1 MNTKSFLVCFI
12 VVMLATSMATAGTHH
27 GHFAPAQGGFVRNGT
42 GSFHGGNWNGGNW
55 NGRSGSGNW
64 NGRWGGGNWN
74 GGNWHHHHHD
84 GHSNDFVFI
93 GSFGFPFFG
102 YPYGYGYYPY
112 SYGYSPYGYGYGSGY
127 YGSGSGYYGY
137 GAGYYGNSYYGNGYY
152 RSGYY
157 RGYGYNGN
165 RSGVVGRSSVIR
177 LQQQLARAGYYRGPI
192 DGIMG
197 TRTRYALRAYQ
208 HDHGTASL

>member
-27 GHFAPAQGGFVRNGT
+27 GSFAPARGGFVRNGT
-42 GSFHGGNWNGGNW
+42 SSWHGGD
-55 NGRSGSGNW
+55 
-64 NGRWGGGNWN
+64 
-74 GGNWHHHHHD
+74 WHHHHDHF
-84 GHSNDFVFI
+84 NNFVFI
-93 GSFGFPFFG
+93 GSFGFPFLG

-127 YGSGSGYYGY
+127 YGYGSGYGY
-137 GAGYYGNSYYGNGYY
+137 GAGYYGNGYYGNGYSGAGYYGNGYY
-152 RSGYY
+152 PSSYY

-165 RSGVVGRSSVIR
+165 RSRVVR

-197 TRTRYALRAYQ
+197 SRTRYALRAYQ

>member
-55 NGRSGSGNW
+55 
-64 NGRWGGGNWN
+64 
-74 GGNWHHHHHD
+74 HHHHHD
-84 GHSNDFVFI
+84 GNFNDFVFI
-93 GSFGFPFFG
+93 GSFGFPFLG

-127 YGSGSGYYGY
+127 YGYGSGYYGYGSGYGSGYGY
-137 GAGYYGNSYYGNGYY
+137 GAGYYGNGYSRSSYYQ
-152 RSGYY
+152 
-157 RGYGYNGN
+157 GYGYNGN
-165 RSGVVGRSSVIR
+165 RSRVVR

>member
-1 MNTKSFLVCFI
+1 MNTKSSLVCFI

-42 GSFHGGNWNGGNW
+42 GSFHGGNWNGGSW
-55 NGRSGSGNW
+55 NGRSG
-64 NGRWGGGNWN
+64 GGNWN
-74 GGNWHHHHHD
+74 HHRHHHD
-84 GHSNDFVFI
+84 GFNDFVFI

-127 YGSGSGYYGY
+127 YGYGQGYDGY
-137 GAGYYGNSYYGNGYY
+137 GAGDYGNGYYGNGYY
-152 RSGYY
+152 RGSYSPGY
-157 RGYGYNGN
+157 RYGYNGN
-165 RSGVVGRSSVIR
+165 RSGVVRRSSVVR
-177 LQQQLARAGYYRGPI
+177 LQQQLSRAGYYRGPI

>member
-42 GSFHGGNWNGGNW
+42 GSFHGGNWNGH
-55 NGRSGSGNW
+55 
-64 NGRWGGGNWN
+64 WN
-74 GGNWHHHHHD
+74 GGNWNHHHH
-84 GHSNDFVFI
+84 GHFNDFVFI

-112 SYGYSPYGYGYGSGY
+112 SYGYYPYGYGYGSGY
-127 YGSGSGYYGY
+127 SGY
-137 GAGYYGNSYYGNGYY
+137 GAGYYGNGYYGNGYY
-152 RSGYY
+152 GNGYYGNGYYGDSYYGNRVYPSSYYSGYRSGY
-157 RGYGYNGN
+157 NAN
-165 RSGVVGRSSVIR
+165 RSGVIGRSNVVR
-177 LQQQLARAGYYRGPI
+177 LQQQLARAGYYRGAI

-197 TRTRYALRAYQ
+197 SRTRYALRAYQ
-208 HDHGTASL
+208 HDHGTAGL

>member
-27 GHFAPAQGGFVRNGT
+27 GHFTPAQGGFVRNGT
-42 GSFHGGNWNGGNW
+42 GSFHGGNWNG
-55 NGRSGSGNW
+55 
-64 NGRWGGGNWN
+64 NWN

-84 GHSNDFVFI
+84 GNFNNFVFI
-93 GSFGFPFFG
+93 GSFGFPFLG
-102 YPYGYGYYPY
+102 YPYGYGSYPY

-127 YGSGSGYYGY
+127 YGYGSGYYGYGSGYGSGYGY
-137 GAGYYGNSYYGNGYY
+137 GAGYYGNGYY
-152 RSGYY
+152 PSSYY

-165 RSGVVGRSSVIR
+165 RSRVVR

-197 TRTRYALRAYQ
+197 SRTRYALRAYQ

>member
-12 VVMLATSMATAGTHH
+12 VVMLATSMATAGTYH
-27 GHFAPAQGGFVRNGT
+27 GHFTPAQGGFVRNGT
-42 GSFHGGNWNGGNW
+42 GSFHGGNWNG
-55 NGRSGSGNW
+55 
-64 NGRWGGGNWN
+64 NWN

-84 GHSNDFVFI
+84 GNFNNFVFI
-93 GSFGFPFFG
+93 GSFGFPFLG
-102 YPYGYGYYPY
+102 YPYGYGSYPY

-127 YGSGSGYYGY
+127 YGYGSGYYGYGSGYGSGYGY
-137 GAGYYGNSYYGNGYY
+137 GAGYYGNGYSRSSYYQ
-152 RSGYY
+152 
-157 RGYGYNGN
+157 GYGYNGN
-165 RSGVVGRSSVIR
+165 RSRVVR

-197 TRTRYALRAYQ
+197 SRTRYALRAYQ

>member
-27 GHFAPAQGGFVRNGT
+27 GNFTSARGGFVRNGT

-55 NGRSGSGNW
+55 
-64 NGRWGGGNWN
+64 

-84 GHSNDFVFI
+84 HDDFSNFVFV
-93 GSFGFPFFG
+93 GGFGFPFFG

-112 SYGYSPYGYGYGSGY
+112 SYGYPYGYGYGYGSPYGGYGSGYYGYGSGY
-127 YGSGSGYYGY
+127 YGG
-137 GAGYYGNSYYGNGYY
+137 GYYGNSSYGNGYY
-152 RSGYY
+152 GDGVYRRSYYSGY
-157 RGYGYNGN
+157 RSTGN
-165 RSGVVGRSSVIR
+165 RSGVAR
-177 LQQQLARAGYYRGPI
+177 LQRQLSRAGYYRCPI

-197 TRTRYALRAYQ
+197 SRTHYALRVYQ
-208 HDHGTASL
+208 HDHGTASLARD

>member
-1 MNTKSFLVCFI
+1 MNMKSLLACFV

-55 NGRSGSGNW
+55 
-64 NGRWGGGNWN
+64 
-74 GGNWHHHHHD
+74 HHHHHD
-84 GHSNDFVFI
+84 GHFNDFVFI
-93 GSFGFPFFG
+93 GTFGFPFLG

-127 YGSGSGYYGY
+127 YGYAPGYYGY
-137 GAGYYGNSYYGNGYY
+137 GAGYYGNGYYGNGY
-152 RSGYY
+152 SGAGYYGNGYSRNGYYPSSYY

-165 RSGVVGRSSVIR
+165 RSRVVR

-197 TRTRYALRAYQ
+197 SRTRYALRAYQ
-208 HDHGTASL
+208 HDHGTANL

>member
-27 GHFAPAQGGFVRNGT
+27 GHFTPAQGGFVRNGT
-42 GSFHGGNWNGGNW
+42 GSFHGGNWND
-55 NGRSGSGNW
+55 
-64 NGRWGGGNWN
+64 
-74 GGNWHHHHHD
+74 GNWHHRHHD
-84 GHSNDFVFI
+84 HFNDFVFI

-102 YPYGYGYYPY
+102 YPYGYGYGYYPY
-112 SYGYSPYGYGYGSGY
+112 SYGYYPYGYGYGSGY
-127 YGSGSGYYGY
+127 YGYAPGYYGY
-137 GAGYYGNSYYGNGYY
+137 GGAGYYGNGYY
-152 RSGYY
+152 PSSYY

-165 RSGVVGRSSVIR
+165 RSRVVR

-197 TRTRYALRAYQ
+197 SRTRYALRAYQ
-208 HDHGTASL
+208 HDHGTAGL

>member
-27 GHFAPAQGGFVRNGT
+27 GHFTSAQGGFVRNGT
-42 GSFHGGNWNGGNW
+42 GSFHGGNWNVHW
-55 NGRSGSGNW
+55 N
-64 NGRWGGGNWN
+64 GGNWN

-84 GHSNDFVFI
+84 GNFNNFVFI
-93 GSFGFPFFG
+93 GSFGFPFLG

-127 YGSGSGYYGY
+127 YGYGSGYGY
-137 GAGYYGNSYYGNGYY
+137 GAGYYGN
-152 RSGYY
+152 RS
-157 RGYGYNGN
+157 R
-165 RSGVVGRSSVIR
+165 VVR

-197 TRTRYALRAYQ
+197 SRTRYALRAYQ
-208 HDHGTASL
+208 HDHGNG